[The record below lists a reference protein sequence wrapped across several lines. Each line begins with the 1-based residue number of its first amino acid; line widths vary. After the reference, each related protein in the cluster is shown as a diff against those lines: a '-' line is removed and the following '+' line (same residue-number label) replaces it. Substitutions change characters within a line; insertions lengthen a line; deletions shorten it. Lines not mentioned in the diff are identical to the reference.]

1 MNESTKVSEG
11 RVLVTGGAGYVGAA
25 LVPQLIAEGH
35 AVTVIDRYFYGDGVF
50 GDLAADPRLVQVRGD
65 IRDPEALARSLR
77 DVTSVIHLACISNDP
92 SYDLDPTLGKSIN
105 YDAFLPLVRASK
117 AAGVRR
123 FIYASSSSVY
133 GVKAESEVTEELSLE
148 PLTDYSKYKALCE
161 DLLAAERAPGFETV
175 IVRPSTVCGY
185 SPRLRLD
192 LVVNI
197 LTNQAVHRRAITV
210 FGGKQMRP
218 NIHINDMCGAYL
230 QLLREPAARVDGP
243 TFNVGSTNHTVS
255 ELADIVR
262 TTIDP
267 SITIEVKPTDDERS
281 YKTSSERIRRAIG
294 WQARFTVADAVRDLK
309 AAFDARLVPDP
320 LSNPLYFNIKRM
332 QELHVG

>member
-1 MNESTKVSEG
+1 MNDDDRSRGT

-25 LVPQLIAEGH
+25 LVPQLLGAGYE
-35 AVTVIDRYFYGDGVF
+35 VTVLDRYFYGDDVF
-50 GDLAADPRLVQVRGD
+50 GQHAADPRLLQVRGD
-65 IRDPEALARSLR
+65 IRDPEAVARGLVG
-77 DVTSVIHLACISNDP
+77 VTAVIHLACISNDP

-105 YDAFLPLVRASK
+105 YDAFVPLVRACK
-117 AAGVRR
+117 HAGVKR

-133 GVKAESEVTEELSLE
+133 GVKSEPEVTEALSLE

-161 DLLAAERAPGFETV
+161 DLLRAERAPGFETI

-197 LTNQAVHRRAITV
+197 LTNQAVHRGALTV
-210 FGGKQMRP
+210 FGGKQLRP
-218 NIHINDMCGAYL
+218 NIHIDDMCSAYL
-230 QLLREPAARVDGP
+230 QLLREPAARVDGQ

-255 ELADIVR
+255 ELASIVR
-262 TTIDP
+262 TTIGGDLP
-267 SITIEVKPTDDERS
+267 VEVKPTDDERS
-281 YKTSSERIRRAIG
+281 YKTSSEKIRRAIG
-294 WQARFTVADAVRDLK
+294 WQPRRTVADAVNDLK
-309 AAFDARLVPDP
+309 AAFDAHLVRDP
-320 LSNPLYFNIKRM
+320 LTNPLYFNIKRM